1 MTPCLGPNAKLSSVC
16 QPPPPISSP
25 VPASSLFSGTA
36 ARVHFNTVFSTTLM
50 HTNVSTLEAASDC
63 CSDVWIKTCRQHFS
77 HNEPDVLLSNTSP
90 DWYSPQPRIS
100 HRGNKRAKIISLM
113 VFHCRAQI
121 QTDITNGD
129 KQKHAYGDY
138 KYVIST
144 LIPKKLRH
152 SLKCE

>member
-1 MTPCLGPNAKLSSVC
+1 MNPFTVILLSQQLRQIILFFLKKTLNMTPCLGPNAKFSSVC

-63 CSDVWIKTCRQHFS
+63 CSDVWIQTCRQHFS

-90 DWYSPQPRIS
+90 D
-100 HRGNKRAKIISLM
+100 
-113 VFHCRAQI
+113 
-121 QTDITNGD
+121 
-129 KQKHAYGDY
+129 
-138 KYVIST
+138 
-144 LIPKKLRH
+144 
-152 SLKCE
+152 

>member
-1 MTPCLGPNAKLSSVC
+1 MPNFPVC
-16 QPPPPISSP
+16 VSLHPPSP
-25 VPASSLFSGTA
+25 VLFLLPLFSGTA
-36 ARVHFNTVFSTTLM
+36 ARVHFNTVFSITLM

-63 CSDVWIKTCRQHFS
+63 CSDVWIQTCRQHFS

-100 HRGNKRAKIISLM
+100 HRGNKQAKIISLM